1 MKLLEIKKIYKKFS
15 DKNVL
20 NGVDL
25 DIESGE
31 ISSIFGYSGEGKSTL
46 LKIICG
52 IIKQESGNIILRGKN
67 INNLEPYERRTVLIM
82 DEPLLFPHMNVFEN
96 IKFGL
101 KLSYGK
107 KKYNIVRQKNKLLN
121 SPEEIMELLGI
132 TGLENRYAGEISMGQ
147 AQRVSLARALIVNP
161 EIILMDEP
169 FSNLDI
175 ISKTKVRKLIKDV
188 NRELKI
194 SILLVT
200 HDIEDVVNLSNKMF
214 ILNAGKIQDSGHPKD
229 VLKKP
234 SSLDSA
240 FLLGTENIFSGVI
253 TEINKK
259 DNAIKI
265 KIRSEKRESGN
276 GKSDESTEIESDY
289 QGNFEINEQVFL
301 AIRPEEIIILREDRQ
316 ASKPVRENHISGKII
331 SSVFTSRMMEI
342 LISSKEGLEF
352 KALMPFHA
360 YEVMNIFEGKSVN
373 VSLKKS
379 SIHIIKKKNR

>member
-20 NGVDL
+20 DGVDL